1 MGLIPRAIFYNML
14 YWDIYQVNS
23 ESQNLIGVKFRGT
36 VRKFAIENNI
46 ILLAENAQDEENTVR
61 FALIE
66 NTYEQE
72 LLEKITAFMRTIVSD
87 GEVKQ
92 VLNSVPNPILSK
104 LKNNDLT
111 RY

>member
-1 MGLIPRAIFYNML
+1 MNNNML

-23 ESQNLIGVKFRGT
+23 AKENLIGVKFRGS
-36 VRKFAIENNI
+36 VRKFAIENDI
-46 ILLAENAQDEENTVR
+46 VLLAENAQDEENTVR

-66 NTYEQE
+66 NSYEQDI
-72 LLEKITAFMRTIVSD
+72 LEKITVFIRTIISD

-92 VLNSVPNPILSK
+92 VLNNIPNPILSK
-104 LKNNDLT
+104 LKNNDLN

>member
-1 MGLIPRAIFYNML
+1 MVLVLRAIFYNML

-36 VRKFAIENNI
+36 VRKLAIENGI

-72 LLEKITAFMRTIVSD
+72 LLEKITAFIRTIISD

-92 VLNSVPNPILSK
+92 VLNNVPNPILSK
-104 LKNNDLT
+104 LKNNDLN

>member
-1 MGLIPRAIFYNML
+1 ML

-23 ESQNLIGVKFRGT
+23 ATKNLIGVKFRGS
-36 VRKFAIENNI
+36 VRKFAIENDI
-46 ILLAENAQDEENTVR
+46 VLFAENAHDEENTVR

-72 LLEKITAFMRTIVSD
+72 LLEKITTFIRTIIFD
-87 GEVKQ
+87 GEVKK
-92 VLNSVPNPILSK
+92 VLSNVPNPILSK
-104 LKNNDLT
+104 LKNNDVS

>member
-1 MGLIPRAIFYNML
+1 MNML

-23 ESQNLIGVKFRGT
+23 KTQNLIGVKFRGT
-36 VRKFAIENNI
+36 IRKFAIEHEI
-46 ILLAENAQDEENTVR
+46 VLLAENAQDEENTVR

-72 LLEKITAFMRTIVSD
+72 LLEKITSFIRTIISD

-92 VLNSVPNPILSK
+92 VLNNIPNPILSK
-104 LKNNDLT
+104 LKNNDIS